1 MELEQSRRGFE
12 QRGVKIAVISYDSQE
27 ILQRFSAAH
36 ELGFPCLADK
46 GSVVIREFGILN
58 SNIPKDH
65 PFYGIPFPGDYLI
78 SPDGVVRAKYF
89 LPDYQTRVASSE
101 ILLNELGAEANGK
114 SVSLAAGDIRIVI
127 TPSTD
132 HAAAGQEI
140 GVAADFSIA
149 EGWHIYGQPLPA
161 NYTPTTIVFD
171 GDFVAKQS
179 FEYPD
184 PKNVAFPELGE
195 TLPVYAGSFRA
206 KGRILVRSGL
216 KPGDYKLKGTLT
228 FQECSNQICKI
239 PQSATFEIPFRIDP
253 MASAAPRGSAG
264 TRS

>member
-1 MELEQSRRGFE
+1 MELEQSRQGFE
-12 QRGVKIAVISYDSQE
+12 KQGVKIAAITYDSRE

-36 ELGFPCLADK
+36 ELRFPCLSDK
-46 GSVVIREFGILN
+46 GSVVIRAFGILN

-78 SPDGVVRAKYF
+78 SPDGVIKAKYF

-101 ILLNELGAEANGK
+101 ILLNEFGAETDAK
-114 SVSLAAGDIRIVI
+114 SISLTVGDIGIVI

-132 HAAAGQEI
+132 HAVAGQEI
-140 GVAADFSIA
+140 GVAADFTIA
-149 EGWHIYGQPLPA
+149 KGWHIYGQPLPA

-171 GDFVAKQS
+171 SDCVAEQS

-184 PKNVAFPELGE
+184 PKKVAFPELGE

-206 KGRILVRSGL
+206 KGKILARPGL
-216 KPGDYKLKGTLT
+216 KPGDYKLKGTLS

-253 MASAAPRGSAG
+253 MASAAPKGSTGA
-264 TRS
+264 

>member
-1 MELEQSRRGFE
+1 
-12 QRGVKIAVISYDSQE
+12 VKIAAITYDSQE

-36 ELGFPCLADK
+36 HLDYPLLSDK

-58 SNIPKDH
+58 TNVPKDH

-78 SPDGVVRAKYF
+78 SPDGLIKAKYF

-101 ILLNELGAEANGK
+101 ILLNEFGAETDAK
-114 SVSLAAGDIRIVI
+114 SISLTIGDIRIVI

-132 HAAAGQEI
+132 HAVAGQEI

-149 EGWHIYGQPLPA
+149 TGWHIYGQPLPA

-171 GDFVAKQS
+171 SECVAKQS

-184 PKNVAFPELGE
+184 PQKVAFPELGE
-195 TLPVYAGSFRA
+195 TLPVYAGGFRA
-206 KGRILVRSGL
+206 KGRILVRSGF
-216 KPGDYKLKGTLT
+216 KPGDYKLKGTLS
-228 FQECSNQICKI
+228 FQECSDQICKI
-239 PQSATFEIPFRIDP
+239 PQSVIFEIPFKIDP
-253 MASAAPRGSAG
+253 MASPAPKGSSEM
-264 TRS
+264 RS